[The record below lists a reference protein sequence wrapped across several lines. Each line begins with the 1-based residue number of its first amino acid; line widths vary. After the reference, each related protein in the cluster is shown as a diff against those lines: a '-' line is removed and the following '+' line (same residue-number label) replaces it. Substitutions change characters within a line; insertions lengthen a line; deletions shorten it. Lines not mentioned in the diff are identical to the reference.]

1 MPSIVC
7 PVAMPTN
14 SGMPAPTAYRAPRTG
29 WNSDRL
35 KRAIPTTMRLSAA
48 TWSIGPGRSWRLGR
62 HLAGGLLVGQL
73 GQPRRVLVGPGDHLV
88 GGLPAG
94 LRQEPRLHPEVH
106 RLRVV
111 GDDRKRR
118 LFGLD
123 RVAARQAQPDRRRG

>member
-1 MPSIVC
+1 MAAAAEAISIARTRPRYGTPESVRPISVAPPEIAMPSIVC

-14 SGMPAPTAYRAPRTG
+14 SGMPTPTAYRAPRTG
-29 WNSDRL
+29 WNSDRS

-48 TWSIGPGRSWRLGR
+48 TWSIEPGRSWRLGR

-94 LRQEPRLHPEVH
+94 L
-106 RLRVV
+106 
-111 GDDRKRR
+111 
-118 LFGLD
+118 
-123 RVAARQAQPDRRRG
+123 